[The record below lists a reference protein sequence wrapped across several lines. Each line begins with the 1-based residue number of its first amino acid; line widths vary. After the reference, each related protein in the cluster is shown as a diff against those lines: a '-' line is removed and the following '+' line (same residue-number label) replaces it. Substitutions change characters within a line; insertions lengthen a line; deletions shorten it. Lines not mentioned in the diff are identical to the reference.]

1 MSSGLVSTS
10 KFSLTY
16 LSPLNVHLFIVNASI
31 NYTNEAL
38 QQQFNNF
45 VLKVEQEE
53 YKREGIKWA
62 FVDFPDNQGVLDLI
76 GKKGSGGSEGK
87 EEDDVNRLVN
97 KFAKKKSKKRSSMDE
112 EIDDAGEDFV
122 DSLGGEKK
130 KRKKEK
136 KKKKHKD

>member
-10 KFSLTY
+10 KFSLTH

-76 GKKGSGGSEGK
+76 GKKGSGIIPIL
-87 EEDDVNRLVN
+87 DDMCKAVGMTDRCVCLHYLFRVP
-97 KFAKKKSKKRSSMDE
+97 F
-112 EIDDAGEDFV
+112 
-122 DSLGGEKK
+122 L
-130 KRKKEK
+130 
-136 KKKKHKD
+136 